1 MDRLT
6 SILVFTKV
14 ASARSFAAAARALRM
29 SPAVVSK
36 HVQSVEDW
44 VGARLLNRTTRHVSL
59 TEAGAS
65 FYARNQ
71 RIIEDLEEARASA
84 ARGHAVPSGT
94 LRVSAPVSFGMRHLG
109 PILARY
115 MSAYPNV
122 LIDLVLDD
130 RRVNLVEEGFD
141 VAIRIGHLE
150 DSSLVA
156 RRIAPSR
163 EVVCAAPSYLARRGE
178 PKAPEELSAHDCL
191 DYTLRSTGA
200 VWRLAGPR
208 GEHAVRINPRMT
220 ATSGELLRQAA
231 LAGAGIILCPTFLV
245 GDDLAAGRLVSI
257 LTRYSP
263 IERTLYAVYPS
274 RRQLSA
280 KVRSFVEHV
289 AAEIGPQPAWDRGL
303 PRKTLRKARTVES

>member
-14 ASARSFAAAARALRM
+14 ASARSFSAAARSLRL

-59 TEAGAS
+59 TETGAS
-65 FYARNQ
+65 FYARSQ

-109 PILARY
+109 PIVARY

-122 LIDLVLDD
+122 LLDLVLDD

-141 VAIRIGHLE
+141 VAIRIGHLQ

-163 EVVCAAPSYLARRGE
+163 EVVCAAPSYLAQRGE
-178 PKAPEELSAHDCL
+178 PKAPEELTAHDCL
-191 DYTLRSTGA
+191 DYALRSTGS
-200 VWRLAGPR
+200 VWHLTGPR
-208 GEHAVRINPRMT
+208 GEHTVRINPRMT

-245 GDDLAAGRLVSI
+245 GDDLAAGRLVAI
-257 LTRYSP
+257 LTRYPP

-280 KVRSFVEHV
+280 KVRTFVDHV
-289 AAEIGPQPAWDRGL
+289 AKEIGPEPAWDRGL
-303 PRKTLRKARTVES
+303 PRKTRRKARTVES